1 MKAARDVHNKP
12 NRISRIKLNEWQWGW
27 CLIAPTIIGLL
38 ILNIIP
44 IFQTIYITFF
54 KSGDFGRGNVF
65 IGLEN
70 YIALFSDSQVLQA
83 IINTFSYALLVVPS
97 TIVLSMIVA
106 VLLNTEISGRSFYR
120 TVYFIPMVAPPAAI
134 TMVWR
139 WLYNSQFGLFNV
151 ILGKIG
157 IQGPNWITDP
167 DVTLFAIC
175 AIGIWSVL
183 GYNMILLLAGLQDI
197 PKDYYE
203 ATEIDGASPMRQ
215 FFSITLPLVSPTLF
229 FVLITN
235 VIASMQVFD
244 VIYMMVDVTNPA
256 LDKTQSLVY
265 LFYNYSFRN
274 SNKGYGSTIVIL
286 LLVIIMAL
294 TAIQNKLQKKWVNYM

>member
-1 MKAARDVHNKP
+1 MKAARDAHNLPQK
-12 NRISRIKLNEWQWGW
+12 ISRIKLNEWHWGW
-27 CLIAPTIIGLL
+27 FLIAPTIVGLL

-44 IFQTIYITFF
+44 IFQTVYITFF

-65 IGLEN
+65 IGLQN
-70 YIALFSDSQVLQA
+70 YAALISDRQVLQA
-83 IINTFSYALLVVPS
+83 VINTFVYALIVVPS

-106 VLLNTEISGRSFYR
+106 VLLNTEISGRSIYR

-151 ILGKIG
+151 MLGKVG
-157 IQGPNWITDP
+157 IHGPNWITDP
-167 DVTLFAIC
+167 NVTLYAIC
-175 AIGIWSVL
+175 VIGIWSIL

-229 FVLITN
+229 FVLLTN
-235 VIASMQVFD
+235 IIASMQVFD

-256 LDKTQSLVY
+256 LEKSQSLVY

-294 TAIQNKLQKKWVNYM
+294 TAIQNRLQKKWVNYM